1 MEIVSLI
8 GYSAAALGVVAFLP
22 QVIRSLKTR
31 KTKDVSFASFSIV
44 AATNFMWTAYGILR
58 NDVPLMIAN
67 SIIFISVLIILW
79 AKIKYK

>member
-1 MEIVSLI
+1 MGIVSLV
-8 GYSAAALGVVAFLP
+8 GYSAAALGIIAFLP
-22 QVIRSLKTR
+22 QVVKSLKTR

-44 AATNFMWTAYGILR
+44 AATNFLWTVYGILR